1 MPEEHFNV
9 MDYYK
14 NGTQDQRKKHKLWSA
29 LLDDMYDDNLNRIGM
44 AKMYKV
50 LQAANPEPG
59 AYPTKR
65 FIKDYLNRQHDN
77 QVRKQPHSN
86 NQDVIRSVI
95 TQRPNQII
103 MVDYLYFYWEANDLR
118 GKGPIDDDD
127 INDKTKQSKDNT
139 TEVDKLFAEE
149 KEKYRGVLV
158 AIDVFSKYGYVEKI
172 EGNINSEKAWKAMDN
187 ILKDANNKF
196 GKEFGPVRIIQTDK
210 GSEFMNS
217 PSGNGF
223 KENLIKI
230 NEYQKT
236 IHKRI
241 RKRSGSSDY
250 SRHQITDLNKYKDYG
265 LTQKRILASQ
275 GKGRDKSKGI
285 SYYLKH
291 YYGYEGRSTAQSMV
305 ERLNRTLKTMTM
317 RALNNKVV
325 PGWSDLIATSR
336 DPNTGV
342 ATKVGQILKN
352 YNSNYHSSIKT
363 SPEKVV
369 KMKKSDKEIKE
380 IAQHIKDRAIR
391 HGDIDQGAYK
401 VGDFV
406 RIKIFKPTKL
416 GPKYTFKGG
425 LAKILKR
432 SKDVVNFDGVFVIH
446 SVQKGSNSDQGSR
459 QTTYRIVSNW
469 SHESKVGSLPSGQT
483 KARAGKQIVIKS
495 RKVIEL
501 RSDNSNLY
509 PKAAYGRNFTK
520 SALSRVPT
528 TDKGLPDSQRKST
541 YSVEAIVSEEQVD
554 GETMYEVQ
562 WKDENEKTYDENTY
576 EPIENLKG
584 DPVFEKYQK
593 DK

>member
-1 MPEEHFNV
+1 MPEEHFDV
-9 MDYYK
+9 MSYYE
-14 NGTQDQRKKHKLWSA
+14 NGTQDQQDKHERWVK
-29 LLDDMYDDNLNRIGM
+29 LLDDMYDKKLNRIGM

-65 FIKDYLNRQHDN
+65 FIKDYLSRQHDN
-77 QVRKQPHSN
+77 QIRKQGHSN
-86 NQDVIRSVI
+86 RQDVISSVI

-103 MVDYLYFYWEANDLR
+103 MVDYLYFYWESNDLR
-118 GKGPIDDDD
+118 GKGPIDSDGKD
-127 INDKTKQSKDNT
+127 DKTKQSQKNE
-139 TEVDKLFAEE
+139 TEVDKLFT
-149 KEKYRGVLV
+149 KDLKGKYKNEDDIRGVIV

-172 EGNINSEKAWKAMDN
+172 VGNINSAKAWEAMDN

-217 PSGNGF
+217 NKKLKKFNGF

-230 NEYQKT
+230 SEYQKEKHT
-236 IHKRI
+236 
-241 RKRSGSSDY
+241 
-250 SRHQITDLNKYKDYG
+250 QIQLRDGVRADKYKDYG
-265 LTQKRILASQ
+265 LTQEKMYELK
-275 GKGRDKSKGI
+275 GKPLT
-285 SYYLKH
+285 YYLKH

-369 KMKKSDKEIKE
+369 KMKKNDKEIKE

-584 DPVFEKYQK
+584 DHVFEKYQK

>member
-196 GKEFGPVRIIQTDK
+196 GKEFGPVRIIQTCITAHRTALYQPWVRRPVRRRRSACLAPGPLAAVALHGCEALRACDRGGDQLAAVCTVRGCVGVCVGRGAANDMEPRAPLLCSPRPFPSSASQPPRSCCPLYPLCLCPSPWPSLLPARCKCAAPLTADRK
-210 GSEFMNS
+210 GCC
-217 PSGNGF
+217 
-223 KENLIKI
+223 ENL
-230 NEYQKT
+230 EPGG
-236 IHKRI
+236 RPVDVL
-241 RKRSGSSDY
+241 GLV
-250 SRHQITDLNKYKDYG
+250 DLTCRCG
-265 LTQKRILASQ
+265 
-275 GKGRDKSKGI
+275 G
-285 SYYLKH
+285 
-291 YYGYEGRSTAQSMV
+291 
-305 ERLNRTLKTMTM
+305 
-317 RALNNKVV
+317 
-325 PGWSDLIATSR
+325 
-336 DPNTGV
+336 
-342 ATKVGQILKN
+342 
-352 YNSNYHSSIKT
+352 HS
-363 SPEKVV
+363 
-369 KMKKSDKEIKE
+369 
-380 IAQHIKDRAIR
+380 
-391 HGDIDQGAYK
+391 
-401 VGDFV
+401 
-406 RIKIFKPTKL
+406 
-416 GPKYTFKGG
+416 
-425 LAKILKR
+425 
-432 SKDVVNFDGVFVIH
+432 
-446 SVQKGSNSDQGSR
+446 
-459 QTTYRIVSNW
+459 
-469 SHESKVGSLPSGQT
+469 
-483 KARAGKQIVIKS
+483 ARAGGS
-495 RKVIEL
+495 G
-501 RSDNSNLY
+501 
-509 PKAAYGRNFTK
+509 P
-520 SALSRVPT
+520 
-528 TDKGLPDSQRKST
+528 
-541 YSVEAIVSEEQVD
+541 
-554 GETMYEVQ
+554 
-562 WKDENEKTYDENTY
+562 
-576 EPIENLKG
+576 
-584 DPVFEKYQK
+584 
-593 DK
+593 

>member
-172 EGNINSEKAWKAMDN
+172 KGNINSEKAWKAMDN

-325 PGWSDLIATSR
+325 PGWSDLIATR
-336 DPNTGV
+336 RNPATGK
-342 ATKVGQILKN
+342 ATIGQILEN

-363 SPEKVV
+363 SPKKVSEMEAGSPDIEEV
-369 KMKKSDKEIKE
+369 
-380 IAQHIKDRAIR
+380 AQHIKDRAIK

-416 GPKYTFKGG
+416 GPKYTFNGG
-425 LAKILKR
+425 LAKIVKT
-432 SKDVVNFDGVFVIH
+432 SKEFDGVFVIH

-469 SHESKVGSLPSGQT
+469 SHESKVNSLPSGQT

-495 RKVIEL
+495 RKVIEE
-501 RSDNSNLY
+501 REDDSNLY

-528 TDKGLPDSQRKST
+528 TDKGFPDSQNKMT
-541 YSVEAIVSEEQVD
+541 YAVEAILSEEQVD
-554 GETMYEVQ
+554 GKTMYEVK
-562 WKDENEKTYDENTY
+562 WKDENDKTYDEHTY
-576 EPIENLKG
+576 EPMGNLRG

-593 DK
+593 DKKK

>member
-1 MPEEHFNV
+1 
-9 MDYYK
+9 
-14 NGTQDQRKKHKLWSA
+14 
-29 LLDDMYDDNLNRIGM
+29 
-44 AKMYKV
+44 
-50 LQAANPEPG
+50 
-59 AYPTKR
+59 
-65 FIKDYLNRQHDN
+65 
-77 QVRKQPHSN
+77 
-86 NQDVIRSVI
+86 
-95 TQRPNQII
+95 
-103 MVDYLYFYWEANDLR
+103 
-118 GKGPIDDDD
+118 
-127 INDKTKQSKDNT
+127 
-139 TEVDKLFAEE
+139 
-149 KEKYRGVLV
+149 
-158 AIDVFSKYGYVEKI
+158 
-172 EGNINSEKAWKAMDN
+172 
-187 ILKDANNKF
+187 
-196 GKEFGPVRIIQTDK
+196 
-210 GSEFMNS
+210 MNS
-217 PSGNGF
+217 NKKLKKFNGF

-230 NEYQKT
+230 SEYQKEKHT
-236 IHKRI
+236 
-241 RKRSGSSDY
+241 
-250 SRHQITDLNKYKDYG
+250 QIQLRDGVRADKYKDYG
-265 LTQKRILASQ
+265 LTQEKMYELK
-275 GKGRDKSKGI
+275 GKPLT
-285 SYYLKH
+285 YYLKH

-369 KMKKSDKEIKE
+369 KMKKNDKEIKE

-446 SVQKGSNSDQGSR
+446 SVQKGSPGGSDQGSR
-459 QTTYRIVSNW
+459 QTTYHIVSNW